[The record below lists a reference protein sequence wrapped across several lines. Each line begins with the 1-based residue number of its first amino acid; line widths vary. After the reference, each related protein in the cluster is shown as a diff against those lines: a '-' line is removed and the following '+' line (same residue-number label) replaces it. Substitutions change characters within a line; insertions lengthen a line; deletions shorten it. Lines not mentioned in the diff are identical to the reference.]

1 MIKVFSPDA
10 SIVFFLPFLAKTS
23 ELVYKNYMIKQMNPI
38 KKSLLIL
45 FLLCFAV
52 SGYSDAS
59 NYEVGDVFESKK
71 RTTSVVLFELKGDL
85 LRFIRQ
91 HGSKTG
97 SFRQMDTSYTYEV
110 QKGDKIILLK
120 SYKEAEGE
128 VFRVALVAKNKSRK
142 QDSPYYYAVPKQF
155 YQLAFVE
162 HLTE

>member
-1 MIKVFSPDA
+1 
-10 SIVFFLPFLAKTS
+10 
-23 ELVYKNYMIKQMNPI
+23 MIKQMNPI
-38 KKSLLIL
+38 KKSLVIL
-45 FLLCFAV
+45 FLLCFTV

-91 HGSKTG
+91 HGGKTG

-120 SYKEAEGE
+120 SFKEAEGE
-128 VFRVALVAKNKSRK
+128 VFRVALVPKKKSKN
-142 QDSPYYYAVPKQF
+142 QDAPFYYVVPKQF
-155 YQLAFVE
+155 YQLVFVE

>member
-1 MIKVFSPDA
+1 MSKAYSLNT
-10 SIVFFLPFLAKTS
+10 SILIFLSFLAKTP
-23 ELVYKNYMIKQMNPI
+23 ELVYKNYMNKKMNPI
-38 KKSLLIL
+38 KKSLLIF

-97 SFRQMDTSYTYEV
+97 SFRQMDTQYTYEV
-110 QKGDKIILLK
+110 QKGDKIVLLK
-120 SYKEAEGE
+120 SFKETEGE
-128 VFRVALVAKNKSRK
+128 VFRVALVPKKKLKN
-142 QDSPYYYAVPKQF
+142 QDAPFYYVVPKQF
-155 YQLAFVE
+155 YQLVFVE

>member
-1 MIKVFSPDA
+1 MNKTFSPDA
-10 SIVFFLPFLAKTS
+10 SILFFLPFLAKTS

-85 LRFIRQ
+85 LRYIRQ

-97 SFRQMDTSYTYEV
+97 SYRQMETNITYEV

-120 SYKEAEGE
+120 SYKEAEGK
-128 VFRVALVAKNKSRK
+128 VFRVALVAKKKSRN

-155 YQLAFVE
+155 YQLTFVE

>member
-1 MIKVFSPDA
+1 
-10 SIVFFLPFLAKTS
+10 
-23 ELVYKNYMIKQMNPI
+23 MIKQMNPI

-59 NYEVGDVFESKK
+59 NYQVGDVFESKK

-85 LRFIRQ
+85 LRYIRQ

-120 SYKEAEGE
+120 SYKETEGKI
-128 VFRVALVAKNKSRK
+128 FRVALVAKKKSRN

-155 YQLAFVE
+155 YQLTFAE

>member
-1 MIKVFSPDA
+1 MSKAYSLNT
-10 SIVFFLPFLAKTS
+10 SILIFLSFLAKTPV
-23 ELVYKNYMIKQMNPI
+23 LVYKNVMNKKMNPI
-38 KKSLLIL
+38 KKSLLML
-45 FLLCFAV
+45 FFLCFAA

-128 VFRVALVAKNKSRK
+128 VFRVALVPKKKLKN
-142 QDSPYYYAVPKQF
+142 QDSPFYYVVPKQF
-155 YQLAFVE
+155 YQLVFVE